1 MNIQELRDKDRT
13 YMWLKGIENTY
24 KMYIERIEKEGDFF
38 VIEGIQFS
46 NRGPIETME
55 LNSHRTIPNTFI
67 LEGLKIALKK
77 VQDEINAHEAW
88 FKENNV
94 QFDHDEEYGIPRYA
108 LKGC

>member
-1 MNIQELRDKDRT
+1 MDIQEFRDRDRI
-13 YMWLKGIENTY
+13 YMWLKGIENAY
-24 KMYIERIEKEGDFF
+24 KEYIERIEKEGDFF
-38 VIEGIQFS
+38 VIEGINYT

-77 VQDEINAHEAW
+77 VQDEINEHEVW

-94 QFDHDEEYGIPRYA
+94 QFDPDEQYSLPSYA
-108 LKGC
+108 LKG